1 MESLPM
7 SAWVLAIPVLP
18 AAAWLLL
25 VLGGRRAAPAAPWL
39 ATSAAALSAL
49 ATWVVFLERP
59 WEGIHGGI
67 WEGPWSWGFFLSSGG
82 DGIAGLRATLSL
94 DAISGAL
101 LPMVGTVAFLVHLFS
116 VRYMRT
122 DPRPGPYFA
131 GLALFTASMAGMLLV
146 ENLLFFF
153 VFWELMGFCSWLL
166 IGHDSLN
173 PSSPR
178 PEAARAARKA
188 FLTTRVG
195 DLALLL
201 GMVVLWKGFGTLSF
215 TELAVAG
222 GSAGSP
228 PWLLAGGGLLLLGA
242 MGKSAQFPL
251 HVWLPDAMEGPT
263 PVSAMIHAATMVAAG
278 VILLVRSA
286 AFLPDEI
293 LLAASV
299 VGALTAF
306 FAGTVALVS
315 ADLKKV
321 LAWSTISQLGFM
333 TAAVGVG
340 GPGAALFHLNTHGFF
355 KAGLF
360 LAAGSVILACHHRQ
374 DLGGLGG
381 LRRRMPM
388 TWVAAVVCA
397 AALSGL
403 PWLSGF
409 HSKEAILSLAL
420 DGAALGGL
428 PFLTAGLLFVAAA
441 LTPVYMFRMVFLAF
455 HGEARSTEA
464 REASEDSWLV
474 RLPLAVLTVLAVVS
488 ARFWLFPVEEAP
500 ASEHWAGVLGTTLAL
515 GGVILAGLLFLLP
528 VLSPAAFA
536 RFFGPLTGLARERW
550 KFDAL
555 YAATF
560 PPLFR
565 FGGRAVDGF
574 DRRFVDGLAHGIGR
588 MAEAGGSAFRKLH
601 RGRIQ
606 TYALLTLAGL
616 LLLSVTL
623 LLQGEVG

>member
-1 MESLPM
+1 MTQDLTLDIQDSPEKSRTWKPESRRWGVRDH
-7 SAWVLAIPVLP
+7 SNCR
-18 AAAWLLL
+18 
-25 VLGGRRAAPAAPWL
+25 GGGGGEEEAPG
-39 ATSAAALSAL
+39 
-49 ATWVVFLERP
+49 R
-59 WEGIHGGI
+59 
-67 WEGPWSWGFFLSSGG
+67 
-82 DGIAGLRATLSL
+82 
-94 DAISGAL
+94 
-101 LPMVGTVAFLVHLFS
+101 
-116 VRYMRT
+116 
-122 DPRPGPYFA
+122 
-131 GLALFTASMAGMLLV
+131 
-146 ENLLFFF
+146 
-153 VFWELMGFCSWLL
+153 
-166 IGHDSLN
+166 
-173 PSSPR
+173 
-178 PEAARAARKA
+178 
-188 FLTTRVG
+188 
-195 DLALLL
+195 
-201 GMVVLWKGFGTLSF
+201 
-215 TELAVAG
+215 
-222 GSAGSP
+222 
-228 PWLLAGGGLLLLGA
+228 GGLLPPPGSATTGSKLEVGTGKDGPGA
-242 MGKSAQFPL
+242 VAVVERVVIRGAG
-251 HVWLPDAMEGPT
+251 DGP
-263 PVSAMIHAATMVAAG
+263 G
-278 VILLVRSA
+278 
-286 AFLPDEI
+286 
-293 LLAASV
+293 
-299 VGALTAF
+299 
-306 FAGTVALVS
+306 
-315 ADLKKV
+315 
-321 LAWSTISQLGFM
+321 W
-333 TAAVGVG
+333 GVG
-340 GPGAALFHLNTHGFF
+340 GPGASLFHLNTHGFF

-388 TWVAAVVCA
+388 TWVTTLVCA

-428 PFLTAGLLFVAAA
+428 PALTACLLFVAAA

-560 PPLFR
+560 PPIFR

-574 DRRFVDGLAHGIGR
+574 DSRLVDGLAHGIGR

-623 LLQGEVG
+623 LLQGEAG